1 MMQTRSREVT
11 RRYTLLHRL
20 GAGSMG
26 EVYAAADRLTG
37 TRVAL
42 KRVYYA
48 PLDVFTAADPDSHA
62 DDELRRLLA
71 NEFRVLASLRHP
83 NIISVLDYG
92 FDAELLPFYT
102 MDLLEKPSTILEA
115 GRGYSL
121 AQRIQAFTQ
130 MLQALA
136 YLHRRGI
143 LHRDL
148 KPANVLIDSRDVV
161 RLLDFGLAAQGSA
174 QGISGTLPYM
184 PPEVILHGSASLQS
198 DLFSLGLIAYELFA
212 GRFPFSAERTN
223 DLLDQLLQAMPDLD
237 PLPENVR
244 DVVARLLMKD
254 PSDRYADADAA
265 LAALAAQSG
274 GTISIENHS
283 TRESLLQAAQFVGR
297 QIELNQLSHQLDQIV
312 KAVNHTA
319 RESQPDA
326 MTPPR
331 AGYGGGAVLVGGESG
346 VGKSR
351 LLDELRTHALL
362 NGALVLRGR
371 CVAESAQPFQL
382 WREIVR
388 RLILE
393 ESPNDVDAGVLRELV
408 PDISELLGR
417 TIPPVPGLGASSAQ
431 ARLVEAILRLFQ
443 AMPRPTLLILED
455 LQWAGESLMPLRQ
468 LLALCDDLPLLIVG
482 SYRSEDAPT
491 LPGKLGGMR
500 HLTLARF
507 THDETAQMMT
517 AILGSPRRQ
526 HALVDYLHQESEGNA
541 FFLVEVIRTLA
552 EEAGNLRSIGSRTLP
567 EHVIAGGITQIVA
580 RRLAR
585 LPEEALPA
593 LKLAAVG
600 GRAVDERLLRHLVGD
615 EAQNGLRAALDAAI
629 LEVVDAQWRFAHD
642 RLRDA
647 VLAMI
652 PLDELPAYHRRIAE
666 GLEAIYPEDTDLAY
680 VLSDHWREAGDRE
693 NETYYAVIVMEHRLA
708 LGILNEA
715 SKMLDRA
722 LLYTPRDPQV
732 QLRLYKLAGEIYYF
746 LGKASLSAEA
756 YASCL
761 KLARRLND
769 EDGIGR
775 ALEGLGNTAY
785 AQSNFDL
792 ALDWYE
798 QSLQRR
804 RANEDSRGIAST
816 LHFISMLYRFRG
828 DYEKSRQ
835 ALEESMMLR
844 RQVNDVRGLGDSYY
858 QLGVHARLRG
868 DYPAAIA
875 FLQQG
880 VEMRR
885 SIADGRGLSDDLNN
899 LGIAYTLVGD
909 YARAES
915 SLLES
920 MKQRRATDDL
930 RGVASCRSSLAELDL
945 VRGQTGAAIRSFSIA
960 LGIWQGAQDGWNI
973 ANSHASVGYA
983 QSRAGE
989 ALSAQYHLYE
999 GLVAAQR
1006 IPALFIVLKAL
1017 IGWAQVMILE
1027 GQTMQAAMLLGS
1039 VERHPAMTAQLRQV
1053 YFDPVQ
1059 AALDMTAHADDYE
1072 SGRNLSIEGLIA
1084 MILDS
1089 QKSETP

>member
-1 MMQTRSREVT
+1 MMQTTSREVT

-26 EVYAAADRLTG
+26 EVYAAIDRLTG

-48 PLDVFTAADPDSHA
+48 PLDVFTAADPDSSA
-62 DDELRRLLA
+62 DDDLRRLLA

-92 FDAELLPFYT
+92 FDAQLFPFYT
-102 MDLLEKPSTILEA
+102 MDLLEDPRTILEA

-121 AQRIQAFTQ
+121 AQRLQAFTQ

-148 KPANVLIDSRDVV
+148 KPANVLIDSHDVV

-223 DLLDQLLQAMPDLD
+223 DLLDQLLQAMPDLE
-237 PLPENVR
+237 PLPENVCG
-244 DVVARLLMKD
+244 VIARLLMKD

-274 GTISIENHS
+274 GTIAVESHS
-283 TRESLLQAAQFVGR
+283 TRESLLQAAQFIGR
-297 QIELNQLSHQLDQIV
+297 QIELNQLSHQMDQIV
-312 KAVNHTA
+312 KAVNHAA
-319 RESQPDA
+319 REPQPD
-326 MTPPR
+326 

-468 LLALCDDLPLLIVG
+468 LLALCDRLPLLIVG

-491 LPGKLGGMR
+491 LPSKLSGMR

-507 THDETAQMMT
+507 TLDETAQLMT

-580 RRLAR
+580 RRLGR
-585 LPEEALPA
+585 LPAEALPT

-600 GRAVDERLLRHLVGD
+600 GRAVDERLLRHIVGD

-629 LEVVDAQWRFAHD
+629 LEVVDAEWRFAHD

-647 VLAMI
+647 VLALI
-652 PLDELPAYHRRIAE
+652 PPNELPAYHRGIAE
-666 GLEAIYPEDTDLAY
+666 GLEAIYPENTDLAY

-715 SKMLDRA
+715 SRMLDRA

-732 QLRLYKLAGEIYYF
+732 QLRLYKMAGEIYYF

-756 YASCL
+756 YADCL
-761 KLARRLND
+761 KLAQRLND
-769 EDGIGR
+769 EDAVGR

-816 LHFISMLYRFRG
+816 LHFISMLHRFRG

-835 ALEESMMLR
+835 ALEESVMLR

-858 QLGVHARLRG
+858 QLGIHARLRG

-875 FLQQG
+875 FLRQG

-899 LGIAYTLVGD
+899 LGIVYTLIGD
-909 YARAES
+909 YEQAES

-920 MKQRRATDDL
+920 MKQRSTTDDL
-930 RGVASCRSSLAELDL
+930 RGVASCRNSLAELDL
-945 VRGQTGAAIRSFSIA
+945 VRRQTGAAIRSFSIA

-973 ANSHASVGYA
+973 ANSHASVGYVQA
-983 QSRAGE
+983 CAGE
-989 ALSAQYHLYE
+989 VLSAKYHLYE
-999 GLVAAQR
+999 GLVTAQR

-1017 IGWAQVMILE
+1017 IGWAQVMIHE
-1027 GQTMQAAMLLGS
+1027 GQAMQAAMLLGS
-1039 VERHPAMTAQLRQV
+1039 VERHPAMTAQLRQI
-1053 YFDPVQ
+1053 YFDPVR
-1059 AALDMTAHADDYE
+1059 AALDMSAHADDYE
-1072 SGRNLSIEGLIA
+1072 SGRTLSIEGLIA

-1089 QKSETP
+1089 QKRADQTG